1 MKFLAL
7 DIGHKR
13 IGVASCDRLEVAAN
27 PHSVIPA
34 GAAAAAAVSKLVESE
49 EADGVVVG
57 LPLSLDGKERE
68 SCEMARR
75 FIARLKPLVKVPI
88 MTFDERM
95 TSRIAESSL
104 IEAGM
109 RREKRKEIRDAVSAA
124 LILKTF
130 LDVRRVKGE
139 KP

>member
-34 GAAAAAAVSKLVESE
+34 NSKAAETVSRLIESE
-49 EADGVVVG
+49 EAEGVVVG

-75 FIARLKPLVKVPI
+75 FIARLQPLVRVPI

-124 LILKTF
+124 LILKTY